1 MPDPGAPT
9 AGTLVKLLIEGYS
22 DPTATS
28 GLIGSVSAVINPETY
43 TLSYNVTY
51 EMADT
56 IGSPAPTQIF
66 ASMGTGDFELELLA
80 DGTGVVPL
88 PTGISNVDAYIAQ
101 VRSIVYDYQ
110 GDSHRPNYLRITW
123 GKTVFTGVCK
133 NITVKYT
140 LFNPDGSALR
150 ALIKL
155 SLSESVPFSTKAQ
168 EAGANSPDLT
178 HMRTVKA
185 GDTLPLMTYRIYG
198 EAVHYMEVARVNGL
212 NSIHD
217 IKPGDELYFPPLKK

>member
-1 MPDPGAPT
+1 MPLSPPAQP
-9 AGTLVKLLIEGYS
+9 VKLLIQGYS

-28 GLIGSVSAVINPETY
+28 GLMGSVTAAINPESY
-43 TLSYNVTY
+43 SLSYNIAYKQAETLGG
-51 EMADT
+51 A
-56 IGSPAPTQIF
+56 APTEIF
-66 ASMGTGDFELELLA
+66 TRMDSGDFELELLA
-80 DGTGVVPL
+80 DGTGVTQL
-88 PTGISNVDAYIAQ
+88 SGAANVDEYITN
-101 VRSIVYDYQ
+101 VKSIVYNYQ
-110 GDSHRPNYLRITW
+110 GTVHRPNYLRITW

-140 LFNPDGSALR
+140 LFNPDGTALR

-155 SLSESVPFSTKAQ
+155 SLSESVPLTTQGQQAQ
-168 EAGANSPDLT
+168 KSSPDLT

-198 EAVHYMEVARVNGL
+198 EPFHYMEVARVNGL

-217 IKPGDELYFPPLKK
+217 IKPGDELYFPPLKR